1 MGPKTN
7 KNIKAQEQTLKLQ
20 QENIA
25 AAEAARP
32 KQTITP
38 QIKKDPHF
46 QNGLAELARGDAQHD
61 FKDLTWGQTEVNILN
76 QGLPNIAVRESHFHE
91 TEMLYFVFSDCPVT
105 NTKKGRDDAVDAFLR
120 TIPDVNENGDIA
132 KKPLKIGYRDNN
144 LSPIEKPLYNYTGV
158 RFNIYTANN
167 KDYAKYGKPVD
178 KNWGKNFVTNAL
190 GGREAAFIVDFSQ
203 HHFMEKLVEGTKYN
217 DFTVHYLMTPE
228 VVNDPAGKPNVDNKS
243 LFQTDTGINL
253 YSYVQRDIDPACYTP
268 FDVNESNPLNNFF
281 SKYDYTIS
289 PIKQIYTKGKSSQLV
304 TTLDVKFTS
313 GTTQP
318 YTAII
323 EDSKKENSI
332 TNVLGYITKIL
343 LQLNKDT
350 TSPQLV
356 FNFNVKCQQKRGG
369 DWFQVLCCLDARKR
383 TYTRILPNDPN
394 RYEWNIPEK
403 CPVYFVSHDQ
413 IAVAYAL
420 LNGVNVIYL
429 DAFGR
434 IFVFK
439 NQADPSLE
447 GTGKPIAEILFDGIK
462 ARLDSLGDLIIWS
475 KNYSEFRKKI
485 IVDETKTYNDALVFA
500 SAEIQ
505 RLDSKNVSG
514 YTKGISKIFANIFSA
529 AVRLM
534 FVKINFIDV
543 TSQTKFLSDVM
554 NSSLLKNTFP
564 NGEVAHKNIHKCSDY
579 INLIYGVIKK
589 YGNIPLDTDDS
600 FKTKMQT
607 WVTNNVKNLDVFRAA
622 QNIDLT
628 RNSEN
633 HTVKEQ
639 LINFVKRSAFNNNE
653 HLRSTN
659 KYIFLPFI
667 QTLSSNNDTSK
678 TTNELSELIN
688 LLNTDVKK
696 SLDSFLE
703 QQSTSNIK
711 GIIQTMKRATRSG
724 LDPTNTFYNN
734 AINLIYESNILLKI
748 EESDT
753 GFLDTEDVPFLDST
767 DNIIIG
773 EDDHEIAELNKGK
786 ISFYNAIENGS
797 NENASNEGDVIQ
809 QGGVTFYSMTDP
821 TLRKSTGK
829 FKPVV
834 CDITI
839 RQITWP
845 LLSAYFVDNMTPDTA
860 LKLAEAFIKYK
871 SDNNIT
877 QNNLQEYLK
886 ENGFAIF
893 SFLAQNSLFSV
904 TMVDLKKEQGQLVV
918 KELKEKIPQ
927 DLYPD
932 RNEIGAVIVA
942 TGASIACD
950 VAYLTP
956 ALTVLGVS
964 PLLPVITAVTITAA
978 GIYAYRKYTNAN
990 RHNTQPTIGPPK
1002 KGGGRDDDED
1012 YDIEMVPMAASANEI
1027 DASANEIGTSTIEIG
1042 TVIEG
1047 VGNQDP
1053 KDDEFAANLL
1063 KDFNLCYHPL
1073 VPIYMILSPFY
1084 YTLGPKYENYPFLYS
1099 YFTYFNVLEKMV
1111 DVINNNYL
1119 NDPLDGINIF
1129 AAYYIGRGLGT
1140 FLITSN
1146 TSIEQNNK
1154 ILEII
1159 GMTQEEYYTF
1169 SLTTA
1174 SFANLF
1180 IGSVHSTPEEEA
1192 VGISFINNQ
1201 LFKNFINEEV
1211 NIKGILQ
1218 SEPTE
1223 GISESSPT
1231 EGIPSYMKLKQKVR
1245 DLIHKIAVK
1254 VNADRGTPLDAEID
1268 DAIAAGIKIPDDTI
1282 VEDIQT
1288 PDTVIVEDIQRPDT
1302 AIVEDIQRPD
1312 DANKQKMINFRFKR
1326 PGNRLPL
1333 TAIPSIR
1340 VRGGKMTKN
1349 RCKKKYGTR
1358 KKKSGKHIKI
1368 SKKTRKH
1375 KRSHKRSRKNLN

>member
-1 MGPKTN
+1 MASKRN
-7 KNIKAQEQTLKLQ
+7 SKIQQTLKLQ

-61 FKDLTWGQTEVNILN
+61 FKDLTWGETEVNILN
-76 QGLPNIAVRESHFHE
+76 QGLPNTAVRESHFHE

-105 NTKKGRDDAVDAFLR
+105 NTKKGRDDAVEAFLR

-132 KKPLKIGYRDNN
+132 EPKLLKIGYRDNN

-203 HHFMEKLVEGTKYN
+203 HHFMEKLVEGVNYAN
-217 DFTVHYLMTPE
+217 FTVHYLMTPE

-268 FDVNESNPLNNFF
+268 FDVEESNPLNNFF

-394 RYEWNIPEK
+394 RLEWTIPEK
-403 CPVYFVSHDQ
+403 CPIYFVSHDQ

-462 ARLDSLGDLIIWS
+462 ARLNSLPGLIDWS

-485 IVDETKTYNDALVFA
+485 IEDETNTYNKALEEA
-500 SAEIQ
+500 S
-505 RLDSKNVSG
+505 
-514 YTKGISKIFANIFSA
+514 SKIRQLNTDTYRDYSPGITDIFKIIFRA

-543 TSQTKFLSDVM
+543 TSQTKFLSDAM
-554 NSSLLKNTFP
+554 PPSSLLNNTFP

-579 INLIYGVIKK
+579 INLIDGVIKK
-589 YGNIPLDTDDS
+589 YGNIPPDTGDI

-622 QNIDLT
+622 NNIDLT
-628 RNSEN
+628 RNSKN

-639 LINFVKRSAFNNNE
+639 LINFVKRGALLNNE

-688 LLNTDVKK
+688 LLNTNVKN

-703 QQSTSNIK
+703 KQSSSNININ

-724 LDPTNTFYNN
+724 LVDPTNTFYNN

-753 GFLDTEDVPFLDST
+753 GFLDKEDVPFLDST

-786 ISFYNAIENGS
+786 ISFYNANENGS

-821 TLRKSTGK
+821 TLRKSTGN

-893 SFLAQNSLFSV
+893 SWMADNSIFSTV
-904 TMVDLKKEQGQLVV
+904 LVDLKKEEGKSLE
-918 KELKEKIPQ
+918 KELKGKIPR
-927 DLYPD
+927 DLYPN
-932 RNEIGAVIVA
+932 RAEIGAVIVA

-1002 KGGGRDDDED
+1002 KGGGRDGDEE
-1012 YDIEMVPMAASANEI
+1012 YGIEMVPMAASANEI
-1027 DASANEIGTSTIEIG
+1027 DASANEIGASTIEIG

-1047 VGNQDP
+1047 VGNRDP
-1053 KDDEFAANLL
+1053 KDDEFVANLL

-1245 DLIHKIAVK
+1245 DLIRKIAVK

-1268 DAIAAGIKIPDDTI
+1268 DAIAAGIEIPDDAEN
-1282 VEDIQT
+1282 VEKLDMEVGPPSEEIEIM
-1288 PDTVIVEDIQRPDT
+1288 DKEKL
-1302 AIVEDIQRPD
+1302 D
-1312 DANKQKMINFRFKR
+1312 DGNKIKR
-1326 PGNRLPL
+1326 MVSSITSRRQVV
-1333 TAIPSIR
+1333 PSERNPSSRGAR
-1340 VRGGKMTKN
+1340 VGAGKITKN
-1349 RCKKKYGTR
+1349 RYRKKGCTR
-1358 KKKSGKHIKI
+1358 KQKRGSIR
-1368 SKKTRKH
+1368 SVKKTRKH
-1375 KRSHKRSRKNLN
+1375 KRSHKRSRKILN